1 MTDAARPSDAVLVL
15 NAGSSSLK
23 WSLFAGAE
31 LTCGR
36 SGSFTGIGEP
46 GGVPSHAD
54 ALTSLLGDLGEMTP
68 AVVGHRVV
76 HGGTH
81 FDGPAP
87 LDASAVAKI
96 EELIPLAPL
105 HNPPALAG
113 VRAVAE
119 RLPGVPQAGV
129 FDTAFHRTLPESAA
143 RYALPAWCERDFG
156 VRRYGFHGTSHQ
168 YVSRRA
174 AALLGGEP
182 GEVNVVTLHLGN
194 GCSAA
199 AVAGGVC
206 VDTTMGLTPLEGL
219 SMGTRSGD
227 LDPAAVLY
235 LQREAGM
242 SVDDVD
248 RLLNRE
254 SGLRGLC
261 GSNDVRRVLAR
272 EAAGDAD
279 AALAVDLYCRRI
291 RKTVGA
297 YFAVLGMVDA
307 VVFTAG
313 VGENSD
319 EIRAR
324 VCDPLGPF
332 GIALDPAA
340 NTAVSRAER
349 RIDAGGPIAV
359 LVVPTDEEREIAQQ
373 ARGVVGA
380 PAAPTMAE

>member
-1 MTDAARPSDAVLVL
+1 MSDAVLVL

-23 WSLFAGAE
+23 WSLFAGGE

-36 SGSFTGIGEP
+36 SGSFAGVGEP
-46 GGVPSHAD
+46 SGPASHAD
-54 ALTSLLGDLGEMTP
+54 ALASLLEELGDAAP

-81 FDGPAP
+81 FRGPAL
-87 LDASAVAKI
+87 LDAAAVAKV

-119 RLPGVPQAGV
+119 RLPGVPQVGV
-129 FDTAFHRTLPESAA
+129 FDTAFHRTLPEAAA
-143 RYALPAWCERDFG
+143 RYALPAWCERDHG
-156 VRRYGFHGTSHQ
+156 VRKYGFHGTSHK

-174 AALLGGEP
+174 AALLGREP
-182 GEVNVVTLHLGN
+182 GAVNVVTLHLGN

-206 VDTTMGLTPLEGL
+206 VDTTMGLTPLAGL
-219 SMGTRSGD
+219 AMGTRSGD

-235 LQREAGM
+235 LQRAAGL
-242 SVDDVD
+242 SLDEVD

-254 SGLRGLC
+254 SGLKGLC
-261 GSNDVRRVLAR
+261 GDNDVRRVLER
-272 EAAGDAD
+272 EAAGDGD
-279 AALAVDLYCRRI
+279 AALALDLYCRRI
-291 RKTVGA
+291 RKTIGA
-297 YFAVLGMVDA
+297 YFAVLGSIDA

-313 VGENSD
+313 VGENSA
-319 EIRAR
+319 EVRAR

-332 GIALDPAA
+332 DIALDPAA
-340 NTAVSRAER
+340 NAAPSRGER
-349 RIDAGGPIAV
+349 RIHAGGRIAV
-359 LVVPTDEEREIAQQ
+359 LVIPTDEEREIARQ